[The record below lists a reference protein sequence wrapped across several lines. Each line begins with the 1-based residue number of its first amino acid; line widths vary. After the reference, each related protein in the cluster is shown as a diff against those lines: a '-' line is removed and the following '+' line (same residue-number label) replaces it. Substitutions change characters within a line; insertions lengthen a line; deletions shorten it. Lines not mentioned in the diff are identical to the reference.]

1 MTDSFDQI
9 PMAPH
14 RRAARGRHLVTVVA
28 EQSTPSR
35 RGVLRWAVPGAVTA
49 LMLTGGVAVAAYVV
63 SQQATVREQ
72 VHCYTE
78 ANVNGYHSD
87 GAGATAEGKPADIA
101 DEAVSLCRQ
110 LWEFGVLTEGP
121 AAAQAPPPQQ
131 DPKAGRPA
139 VKRVAPPLVACVVS
153 DGVAGVFPGDASTCA
168 RLNLPELR
176 KLDR

>member
-14 RRAARGRHLVTVVA
+14 RREARGGHLMTVVA
-28 EQSTPSR
+28 EQSTSR
-35 RGVLRWAVPGAVTA
+35 RRRIRWAVPGAVAA

-63 SQQATVREQ
+63 SQPATVREQ

-78 ANVNGYHSD
+78 ADVNGYRSD
-87 GAGATAEGKPADIA
+87 GAGATAEGKPADVA
-101 DEAVSLCRQ
+101 DEAVALCRQ

-121 AAAQAPPPQQ
+121 AAAQAPPPEQ
-131 DPKAGRPA
+131 DPKAGQPA
-139 VKRVAPPLVACVVS
+139 IKRVAPPLVACVVS
-153 DGVAGVFPGDASTCA
+153 DGVAGVFPGDAATCA

-176 KLDR
+176 TLDS